1 MKSLIKVLKLAEQHL
16 EQRGVPL
23 ARLSA
28 ERLLANVLGLD
39 RLELYLSYDRPLME
53 EELEAYRKLLRR
65 RAAHEPLQYILGN
78 TGFRQLTIE
87 LGPGVLVPRP
97 ETEILVQLALDHL
110 DKMDRDLDKDPVR
123 VLDLCTGSGVVGLSL
138 AAEHGKLWCVL
149 ADISRKTLGWAVK
162 NASRADYRCREAV
175 SFLCADLCEAFHARP
190 LFDIVVS
197 NPPYV
202 APNEMNDLPEEIK
215 RYEPLE
221 ALNGGE
227 PGGTAVI
234 RRIIESSF
242 KVMKQGA
249 LLALE
254 IGESQEQAIGELF
267 ASQQEKYSPPS
278 FHRDLAGRTRFVT
291 AFKK

>member
-1 MKSLIKVLKLAEQHL
+1 MKSLIEVLKLAEQHL

-39 RLELYLSYDRPLME
+39 RLELYLSYDRPLVE
-53 EELEAYRKLLRR
+53 EELKAYRKLLRR

-78 TGFRQLTIE
+78 TEFRQLTIE

-97 ETEILVQLALDHL
+97 ETEMLVQLVLDHL
-110 DKMDRDLDKDPVR
+110 DKIDRDPDKDPVR

-138 AAEHGKLWCVL
+138 AAEHGKLWCVP
-149 ADISRKTLGWAVK
+149 ADISWKALGWAVK
-162 NASRADYRCREAV
+162 NANRADYCCREAAC
-175 SFLCADLCEAFHARP
+175 FLCADLCEAFRAGP
-190 LFDIVVS
+190 FFDIVVS

-202 APNEMNDLPEEIK
+202 APDEMNNLPEEIK

-227 PGGTAVI
+227 PVGTAVI

-242 KVMKQGA
+242 KVMKKGA
-249 LLALE
+249 LLAIE
-254 IGESQEQAIGELF
+254 IGESQEQLISELF
-267 ASQQEKYSPPS
+267 TAKQEKYSPPC
-278 FHRDLAGRTRFVT
+278 FHLDLAGRTRFVT

>member
-1 MKSLIKVLKLAEQHL
+1 MKSLIEVLKLAEQHL

-97 ETEILVQLALDHL
+97 ETEILVQLVLDHL
-110 DKMDRDLDKDPVR
+110 DKMDQDPVR

-138 AAEHGKLWCVL
+138 VDEHGKLWCVL
-149 ADISRKTLGWAVK
+149 ADISWKALGWAVK
-162 NASRADYRCREAV
+162 NANRADCRCREAV
-175 SFLCADLCEAFHARP
+175 SFLCADLCEAFCARP

-202 APNEMNDLPEEIK
+202 APDEMNDLLEEIK
-215 RYEPLE
+215 HYEPLE

-254 IGESQEQAIGELF
+254 IGESQEQSIGELF
-267 ASQQEKYSPPS
+267 ACQQEKYSPPS

>member
-1 MKSLIKVLKLAEQHL
+1 MKSLIEVLKLAEKHL
-16 EQRGVPL
+16 EQRGVQS

-28 ERLLANVLGLD
+28 ERLMASVLGLE
-39 RLELYLSYDRPLME
+39 RLELYLSFDRPLTE

-65 RAAHEPLQYILGN
+65 RGSHEPLQYILGD
-78 TGFRQLTIE
+78 TQFRKLTVE

-97 ETEILVQLALDHL
+97 ETEMLVQLVLDHL
-110 DKMDRDLDKDPVR
+110 DKMSGESAEKPVK
-123 VLDLCTGSGVVGLSL
+123 VLDLCTGSGVVGLSM
-138 AAEHGKLWCVL
+138 AAERTELWCVL
-149 ADISRKTLGWAVK
+149 ADISWKALGWAVK
-162 NASRADYRCREAV
+162 NTSRADCSCREAV
-175 SFLCADLCEAFHARP
+175 RFLCADLCEALRP
-190 LFDIVVS
+190 GAFFDIVVS

-202 APNEMNDLPEEIK
+202 APEEMNGLPEEIK

-227 PGGTAVI
+227 PDGTAVI
-234 RRIIESSF
+234 GRIVESSC

-254 IGESQEQAIGELF
+254 IGESQRQSIGELF
-267 ASQQEKYSPPS
+267 ASQQGKYSPPV
-278 FHRDLAGRTRFVT
+278 FHSDLAGRTRFVT